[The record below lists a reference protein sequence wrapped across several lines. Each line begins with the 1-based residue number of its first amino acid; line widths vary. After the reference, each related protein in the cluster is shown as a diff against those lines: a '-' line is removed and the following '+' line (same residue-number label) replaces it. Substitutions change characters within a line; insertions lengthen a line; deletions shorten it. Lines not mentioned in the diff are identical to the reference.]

1 LSDSSSSW
9 FIPVLPNSGYQ
20 EVLTDPSYYGQ
31 IVNFTFPEL
40 GNTGINHDDDESDK
54 PHVFGVIAKDVT
66 YYPSNWRSVESLPD
80 YLTRHGIV
88 SIYGI
93 DTRQLTRRIRSMG
106 AMNGIIST
114 EVLDKE
120 VLISKLQSAPS
131 MEGLNL
137 VKKVRTRKIY
147 HWSTSTDKK
156 WEFIE
161 HGNESIEDL
170 LTVIVVDFG
179 IKRNI
184 LKRLVSY
191 GCKVI
196 IVPVDTSFDN
206 ILSYAPDGIFLSNGP
221 GDPASVSEGINLVKL
236 LITTEIPIFG
246 ICMGHQLLALSAGC
260 TAFKMKYGNRGHN
273 QPCIHTDTK
282 RCLITCQNHGFA
294 VSPESM
300 SDEWSVLF
308 SNANDQTN
316 EGIIHN
322 SKPYF
327 SVQFHPEH
335 QGGPRDLELLFKFF
349 ADIVQQYKA
358 TYLFDNFIDLCKKN
372 KNHSINF
379 NKYDIK
385 KPKKILVLGSG
396 GLSIGQAGEFD
407 YSGSQA
413 LRSLKEENIE
423 TVLINPNIA
432 SIQTA
437 KGLADKV
444 YYMPVTNDSI
454 EEIVKKENPDAITLS
469 FGGQTALN
477 CGVDLFKQGF
487 FDKYNIKVLGTSV
500 ESVICTEDR
509 DIFCKK
515 LTEINEPFPQSI
527 ATVNLNEALTAADEI
542 NASFK
547 FTVAIL

>member
-1 LSDSSSSW
+1 MKGEPALLVLADGTFFEGLS
-9 FIPVLPNSGYQ
+9 FGAKGTVMGEVVFNTGMTGYQ

-137 VKKVRTRKIY
+137 VKKVSTRKIY

-246 ICMGHQLLALSAGC
+246 ICMGHQILSLALGGN
-260 TAFKMKYGNRGHN
+260 TFKLRFGHRGLN
-273 QPCIHTDTK
+273 QPCGLNDK
-282 RCLITCQNHGFA
+282 VEITSQNHGFA
-294 VSPESM
+294 VSKESLNEEIEI
-300 SDEWSVLF
+300 SHFNL
-308 SNANDQTN
+308 NDDTVA
-316 EGIIHN
+316 GICH
-322 SKPYF
+322 KKLPFF
-327 SVQFHPEH
+327 SVQYHPEASP
-335 QGGPRDLELLFKFF
+335 GPHDADYLFANFIKLM
-349 ADIVQQYKA
+349 QQYR
-358 TYLFDNFIDLCKKN
+358 N
-372 KNHSINF
+372 
-379 NKYDIK
+379 
-385 KPKKILVLGSG
+385 
-396 GLSIGQAGEFD
+396 
-407 YSGSQA
+407 
-413 LRSLKEENIE
+413 RS
-423 TVLINPNIA
+423 
-432 SIQTA
+432 
-437 KGLADKV
+437 
-444 YYMPVTNDSI
+444 
-454 EEIVKKENPDAITLS
+454 
-469 FGGQTALN
+469 
-477 CGVDLFKQGF
+477 
-487 FDKYNIKVLGTSV
+487 
-500 ESVICTEDR
+500 
-509 DIFCKK
+509 
-515 LTEINEPFPQSI
+515 
-527 ATVNLNEALTAADEI
+527 NL
-542 NASFK
+542 
-547 FTVAIL
+547 